1 MAGHGVRWSCFVIVS
16 PKNVVV
22 LLLDSL
28 NRHELGAYGGGNFD
42 TPNLDRLAA
51 RSVRFTNHHT
61 GSLPCIPARHDILV
75 GAWDF
80 LWKPWGSIEL
90 WEEPITASLRRA
102 GVITQL
108 ITDHPHLF
116 EVGGE
121 NYHTDFTAWSYE
133 RGHESDAWKTR
144 PDASWLGAPSFG
156 RGHTHYDNSRGFFK
170 GEEDFP
176 GPRTMQATARWLL
189 EDAPVHRAQ
198 GERFFLFVDE
208 FDPHEPFDTPARW
221 ADRYDDTWEGDHM
234 VWPPYAIDAIKEG
247 VLTERD
253 AVQVRAQYGGKLS
266 MIDHWLGK
274 VLDSLDATNAWEDT
288 VVVLCTDHGHYLG
301 DKDVYNRDV
310 WGKPGIPVYKPLGH
324 IPMLIAW
331 PGVAAATND
340 ALTTSTD
347 IHATLADIFDAPVK
361 HTAHGSSLVPL
372 LNGATKQVRDW
383 LLTGVWGREVQ
394 LVTNDWR
401 YTRGPQGI
409 NMPQTMWSNR
419 WSTMPIG
426 SMPDFKMPMPDSR
439 AVLDYMPGSMIP
451 VIRQPFQEGD
461 LLPFWGYAKQYET
474 MMFHRGEDPDE
485 TVNRIDDSITKDAEE
500 LLRVALHQV
509 DAPSEQFERLAL
521 T

>member
-1 MAGHGVRWSCFVIVS
+1 
-16 PKNVVV
+16 
-22 LLLDSL
+22 
-28 NRHELGAYGGGNFD
+28 
-42 TPNLDRLAA
+42 
-51 RSVRFTNHHT
+51 
-61 GSLPCIPARHDILV
+61 
-75 GAWDF
+75 
-80 LWKPWGSIEL
+80 
-90 WEEPITASLRRA
+90 
-102 GVITQL
+102 
-108 ITDHPHLF
+108 LF

-144 PDASWLGAPSFG
+144 ADASWLGAPSFG

-221 ADRYDDTWEGDHM
+221 ADRYDDTWEGDHL

-331 PGVAAATND
+331 PGVAPATND

-347 IHATLADIFDAPVK
+347 IHATLADIFDAPIK

-372 LNGATKQVRDW
+372 LDGSSTQVRDW

-394 LVTNDWR
+394 LVTNEWR

-439 AVLDYMPGSMIP
+439 AVLDYMPGSTIP
-451 VIRQPFQEGD
+451 VIRQPFREGD
-461 LLPFWGYAKQYET
+461 MLPFWGYAKQYET

-485 TVNRIDDSITKDAEE
+485 TVNRIDDSIAKDAEE
-500 LLRVALHQV
+500 LLRVALNQV
-509 DAPSEQFERLAL
+509 NAPSEQFERLAL

>member
-1 MAGHGVRWSCFVIVS
+1 
-16 PKNVVV
+16 
-22 LLLDSL
+22 
-28 NRHELGAYGGGNFD
+28 
-42 TPNLDRLAA
+42 
-51 RSVRFTNHHT
+51 
-61 GSLPCIPARHDILV
+61 
-75 GAWDF
+75 

-102 GVITQL
+102 GVVTQL

-189 EDAPVHRAQ
+189 EDAPVHREQ

-221 ADRYDDTWEGDHM
+221 ADRYDDTWEGDHL

-347 IHATLADIFDAPVK
+347 IHATLADIFDAPIK

-372 LNGATKQVRDW
+372 LNGSSTHVRDW

-394 LVTNDWR
+394 LVTNEWR

-439 AVLDYMPGSMIP
+439 AVLDYMPGSTVP
-451 VIRQPFQEGD
+451 VIRQPFREGD
-461 LLPFWGYAKQYET
+461 MLPFWGYAKQYET

-485 TVNRIDDSITKDAEE
+485 TVNRIDDSIAKDAEE
-500 LLRVALHQV
+500 LLRVALQQV

>member
-1 MAGHGVRWSCFVIVS
+1 
-16 PKNVVV
+16 
-22 LLLDSL
+22 
-28 NRHELGAYGGGNFD
+28 
-42 TPNLDRLAA
+42 
-51 RSVRFTNHHT
+51 
-61 GSLPCIPARHDILV
+61 
-75 GAWDF
+75 
-80 LWKPWGSIEL
+80 
-90 WEEPITASLRRA
+90 
-102 GVITQL
+102 
-108 ITDHPHLF
+108 
-116 EVGGE
+116 
-121 NYHTDFTAWSYE
+121 
-133 RGHESDAWKTR
+133 
-144 PDASWLGAPSFG
+144 
-156 RGHTHYDNSRGFFK
+156 
-170 GEEDFP
+170 
-176 GPRTMQATARWLL
+176 
-189 EDAPVHRAQ
+189 
-198 GERFFLFVDE
+198 
-208 FDPHEPFDTPARW
+208 
-221 ADRYDDTWEGDHM
+221 
-234 VWPPYAIDAIKEG
+234 
-247 VLTERD
+247 
-253 AVQVRAQYGGKLS
+253 VRAQYGGKLS

-331 PGVAAATND
+331 PGVAPTTND

-347 IHATLADIFDAPVK
+347 IHATLADIFDAPIK

-372 LNGATKQVRDW
+372 LNGTSPQVRDW

-439 AVLDYMPGSMIP
+439 AVLDYMPGSTIP
-451 VIRQPFQEGD
+451 VIRQPFREGD
-461 LLPFWGYAKQYET
+461 MLPFWGYAKQYET

-485 TVNRIDDSITKDAEE
+485 TVNRIDDSIAKDAEE

-509 DAPSEQFERLAL
+509 NAPSEQFERLAL

>member
-1 MAGHGVRWSCFVIVS
+1 VDKPGDPLHRFSGFSASATQCRPLSTGTVQLQSSDPTAAPRIVS
-16 PKNVVV
+16 NYLQNPQDVRV
-22 LLLDSL
+22 LVAGLRQLRDIY
-28 NRHELGAYGGGNFD
+28 AQ
-42 TPNLDRLAA
+42 
-51 RSVRFTNHHT
+51 
-61 GSLPCIPARHDILV
+61 PAFRGLV
-75 GAWDF
+75 
-80 LWKPWGSIEL
+80 
-90 WEEPITASLRRA
+90 T
-102 GVITQL
+102 
-108 ITDHPHLF
+108 
-116 EVGGE
+116 
-121 NYHTDFTAWSYE
+121 
-133 RGHESDAWKTR
+133 
-144 PDASWLGAPSFG
+144 
-156 RGHTHYDNSRGFFK
+156 
-170 GEEDFP
+170 GEEYFP

-221 ADRYDDTWEGDHM
+221 ADRYDDTWEGDHL

-301 DKDVYNRDV
+301 DKDVYDRDV

-331 PGVAAATND
+331 PGVAPATND

-347 IHATLADIFDAPVK
+347 IHATLADIFDAPIK

-372 LNGATKQVRDW
+372 LNGSSTQVRDW

-394 LVTNDWR
+394 LVTNEWR

-439 AVLDYMPGSMIP
+439 AVLDYMPGSTVP
-451 VIRQPFQEGD
+451 VIRQPFREGD
-461 LLPFWGYAKQYET
+461 MLPFWGYAKQYET

-485 TVNRIDDSITKDAEE
+485 TVNRIDDSIAKDAEE

-509 DAPSEQFERLAL
+509 NAPSEQFERLAL

>member
-1 MAGHGVRWSCFVIVS
+1 
-16 PKNVVV
+16 
-22 LLLDSL
+22 L
-28 NRHELGAYGGGNFD
+28 
-42 TPNLDRLAA
+42 
-51 RSVRFTNHHT
+51 
-61 GSLPCIPARHDILV
+61 
-75 GAWDF
+75 
-80 LWKPWGSIEL
+80 
-90 WEEPITASLRRA
+90 
-102 GVITQL
+102 
-108 ITDHPHLF
+108 
-116 EVGGE
+116 
-121 NYHTDFTAWSYE
+121 
-133 RGHESDAWKTR
+133 
-144 PDASWLGAPSFG
+144 
-156 RGHTHYDNSRGFFK
+156 
-170 GEEDFP
+170 
-176 GPRTMQATARWLL
+176 
-189 EDAPVHRAQ
+189 
-198 GERFFLFVDE
+198 
-208 FDPHEPFDTPARW
+208 
-221 ADRYDDTWEGDHM
+221 

-331 PGVAAATND
+331 PGVAPATND

-347 IHATLADIFDAPVK
+347 IHATLADIFDAPIK

-372 LNGATKQVRDW
+372 LNGSSTQVRDW

-394 LVTNDWR
+394 LVTNEWR
-401 YTRGPQGI
+401 YTRGPQGK

-419 WSTMPIG
+419 WSTMPIA

-439 AVLDYMPGSMIP
+439 AVLDYMPGSTIP
-451 VIRQPFQEGD
+451 VIRQPFREGD
-461 LLPFWGYAKQYET
+461 MLPFWGYAKQYET

-485 TVNRIDDSITKDAEE
+485 TVNRIDDSIAKDAEE
-500 LLRVALHQV
+500 LLRVALHHV
-509 DAPSEQFERLAL
+509 NAPSEQFERLAL

>member
-1 MAGHGVRWSCFVIVS
+1 MIAS

-90 WEEPITASLRRA
+90 WEEPITVSLRRA
-102 GVITQL
+102 GVVTQL

-133 RGHESDAWKTR
+133 RGHESDPWKTR

-234 VWPPYAIDAIKEG
+234 VWPPYAVDAIKEG

-301 DKDVYNRDV
+301 DKDVYDRDV

-331 PGVAAATND
+331 PGVAPATND

-347 IHATLADIFDAPVK
+347 IHATLADIFDAPIK

-372 LNGATKQVRDW
+372 LNGETTQVRDW

-394 LVTNDWR
+394 LVTIDWR

-426 SMPDFKMPMPDSR
+426 SMPDFKMPMPDLR
-439 AVLDYMPGSMIP
+439 AVLDYMPGSTVP
-451 VIRQPFQEGD
+451 VIRQPFREGD
-461 LLPFWGYAKQYET
+461 MLPFWGYAKQYET

-485 TVNRIDDSITKDAEE
+485 TVNRIDDSIAKDAEE

-509 DAPSEQFERLAL
+509 NAPSEQFERLAL
-521 T
+521 N

>member
-1 MAGHGVRWSCFVIVS
+1 MIAS

-102 GVITQL
+102 GVVTQL

-133 RGHESDAWKTR
+133 RGHESDPWKTR

-234 VWPPYAIDAIKEG
+234 VWPPYAVDAIKEG

-301 DKDVYNRDV
+301 DKDVYDRDV

-331 PGVAAATND
+331 PGVAPATND

-347 IHATLADIFDAPVK
+347 IHATLADIFDAPIK

-372 LNGATKQVRDW
+372 LNGETTQVRDW

-439 AVLDYMPGSMIP
+439 AVLDYMPGSTVP
-451 VIRQPFQEGD
+451 VIRQPFREGD
-461 LLPFWGYAKQYET
+461 MLPFWGYAKQYET

-485 TVNRIDDSITKDAEE
+485 TVNRIDDSIAKDAEE

-509 DAPSEQFERLAL
+509 NAPSEQFERLAL
-521 T
+521 A

>member
-1 MAGHGVRWSCFVIVS
+1 MSIK

-22 LLLDSL
+22 ILLDSL
-28 NRHELGAYGGGNFD
+28 NKHDLSAFEGKQFD
-42 TPNLDRLAA
+42 TPNIDRLAQ
-51 RSVRFTNHHT
+51 RSITFTNHHT

-102 GVITQL
+102 GVVTQL

-221 ADRYDDTWEGDHM
+221 ADRYDDTWEGDHL

-331 PGVAAATND
+331 PGVAPATND

-347 IHATLADIFDAPVK
+347 IHATLAEIFDAPIK
-361 HTAHGSSLVPL
+361 HTAHGSSLAPL
-372 LNGATKQVRDW
+372 LNGSSTQVRDW

-394 LVTNDWR
+394 LVTNEWR

-439 AVLDYMPGSMIP
+439 AVLDYMPGSTVP
-451 VIRQPFQEGD
+451 VIRQPFREGD
-461 LLPFWGYAKQYET
+461 MLPFWGYAKQYET

-485 TVNRIDDSITKDAEE
+485 TVNRIDDSIAKDAEE

-509 DAPSEQFERLAL
+509 NAPSEQFERLAL